1 MSSQSRKIAGQI
13 RRVINRSMFLEKR
26 TILHHEDLRLYPSE
40 IHLMQ
45 VISEGADLSAG
56 EMARK
61 LGISNGAVSQTLNRL
76 EKKGVIKKTKDQ
88 ALKNRLS
95 ATLTE
100 VGQTAI
106 RQFEQGQES
115 TMKTFSSYLS
125 GLSEGERKVIE
136 GFLSRLEK
144 FLKSLE

>member
-1 MSSQSRKIAGQI
+1 M
-13 RRVINRSMFLEKR
+13 EKEAWR
-26 TILHHEDLRLYPSE
+26 GDLRNSE
-40 IHLMQ
+40 IHLLQ
-45 VISEGADLSAG
+45 VINEGEDLSAG

-76 EKKGVIKKTKDQ
+76 EKKGVIKKTKAQ

-95 ATLTE
+95 ATLTG

-115 TMKTFSSYLS
+115 TMKAFSSYLS

-136 GFLSRLEK
+136 GFLSRLEV
-144 FLKSLE
+144 FLKKPG